1 MDIIQQSACV
11 VVNSITVYNNGFLF
25 NCMTMGQALDSMTA
39 LAYRFNP
46 LVGAWCLSLAG
57 PTVAQLFFYS
67 DYLGA
72 MNPFLFHHSVLIWL
86 DCFSVMMH
94 CIS

>member
-46 LVGAWCLSLAG
+46 LVGA
-57 PTVAQLFFYS
+57 
-67 DYLGA
+67 
-72 MNPFLFHHSVLIWL
+72 
-86 DCFSVMMH
+86 
-94 CIS
+94 